1 MEDDR
6 KSITVECGLVNR
18 TYWIT
23 LFWILMIGILSA
35 FSVLN
40 KKCSLL
46 HDISWKFYINHIILH
61 YKFSFSKNKS
71 IASWIGFLGN

>member
-6 KSITVECGLVNR
+6 KSITVAVWSGKQD
-18 TYWIT
+18 
-23 LFWILMIGILSA
+23 ILNNPILNIVIGILSA
-35 FSVLN
+35 FSALN

-46 HDISWKFYINHIILH
+46 HDISWKFYINHSILH

>member
-1 MEDDR
+1 
-6 KSITVECGLVNR
+6 
-18 TYWIT
+18 
-23 LFWILMIGILSA
+23 MIGILSA

-46 HDISWKFYINHIILH
+46 HDINWKFYINHSILH